1 MISVRRS
8 VLFWASVLIALI
20 ATASVIATR
29 HVTIVEV
36 NKLLDNELQQI
47 AINAGQGL
55 SEAAYASLKR
65 TEIENR
71 VAVQLW
77 TESGEVIHKSPGT
90 ETLPRSSDPGF
101 SDIEVGGNAW
111 RVYTGSDGHR
121 FAQVAQ
127 RKSARMEIA
136 NHAAAAAA
144 VPLLAALPI
153 AWIAAIFGLDW
164 LIQRVAGFANVLALR
179 GVESKEPVVAQ
190 EMPREFLPVVGA
202 INGLI
207 DRHQQAI
214 EQQRQFVSEAAH
226 ELRTPLA
233 ALQIQVDNLRNQ
245 PNAESVRELS
255 DGIRRTTAMVA
266 QLLRLTRLD
275 APHLPGEGADIDLK
289 ELDLKDL
296 VLSIISDFVPMST
309 RDGVGLAVAA
319 KESILIKASDAEVR
333 LLLANLIENAI
344 RYTPRGGHVEVSI
357 GRARSN
363 ARVEIRDSGIGI
375 PEHALPR
382 IFDRFYRAAP
392 LDIEGTG
399 LGLAIASKIA
409 ERNRFDL
416 SVSNRTDGKG
426 VLAQVLMP
434 LSA

>member
-1 MISVRRS
+1 MTSLRRS
-8 VLFWASVLIALI
+8 VLIWASLLIALI
-20 ATASVIATR
+20 ATATVIATR
-29 HVTIVEV
+29 HVAIVEV

-55 SEAAYASLKR
+55 SEEAYASLKR

-71 VAVQLW
+71 VAVQVW
-77 TESGEVIHKSPGT
+77 TDAGELIHKSPGT
-90 ETLPRSSDPGF
+90 ETLPRSSLTGF
-101 SDIEVGGNAW
+101 SDIVVGDNAW

-127 RKSARMEIA
+127 RQSARLEIA
-136 NHAAAAAA
+136 DHAAAAAA

-153 AWIAAIFGLDW
+153 AWIAAIFGLNS

-179 GVESKEPVVAQ
+179 GVESKEPVVAD

-245 PNAESVRELS
+245 PNAESVSELG
-255 DGIRRTTAMVA
+255 DGIRRATAMVA
-266 QLLRLTRLD
+266 QLLRLARLD
-275 APHLPGEGADIDLK
+275 APDIPGEGANIDLK
-289 ELDLKDL
+289 EL
-296 VLSIISDFVPMST
+296 VLSIIADFVPMST
-309 RDGVGLAVAA
+309 RNGVDLAVAA
-319 KESILIKASDAEVR
+319 KEGILIKASDAEVR
-333 LLLANLIENAI
+333 LLFANLIENAI
-344 RYTPRGGHVEVSI
+344 RYTPRGGSVEMSI
-357 GRARSN
+357 ERERAN
-363 ARVEIRDSGIGI
+363 ARVEIRDSGLGI
-375 PEHALPR
+375 PEEALPR

-392 LDIEGTG
+392 PDIEGTG

-416 SVSNRTDGKG
+416 SVTNRTDGKG

>member
-1 MISVRRS
+1 MTSLRRS
-8 VLFWASVLIALI
+8 VLIWASVLIAVI
-20 ATASVIATR
+20 ATASVIATW
-29 HVTIVEV
+29 HVAITEV

-55 SEAAYASLKR
+55 SEAAYDALKR

-77 TESGEVIHKSPGT
+77 VESGELIHKSPGT
-90 ETLPRSSDPGF
+90 ETLPRSSVTGF
-101 SDIEVGGNAW
+101 SDIVVAGNAW

-136 NHAAAAAA
+136 DHAAAAAA

-153 AWIAAIFGLDW
+153 AWIAAIFGLNS
-164 LIQRVAGFANVLALR
+164 LIQRVAGFASVLALR
-179 GVESKEPVVAQ
+179 GVESKEPVVAD

-207 DRHQQAI
+207 ERHQQAI
-214 EQQRQFVSEAAH
+214 EQQKQFVSEAAH

-245 PNAESVRELS
+245 PNAESVRELG
-255 DGIRRTTAMVA
+255 DGIRRATAMIA
-266 QLLRLTRLD
+266 QLLRLARLD
-275 APHLPGEGADIDLK
+275 APDLPGEGANIDLK
-289 ELDLKDL
+289 ELM
-296 VLSIISDFVPMST
+296 LSIVSDFVPMAT
-309 RDGVGLAVAA
+309 RDGVELAVAA

-344 RYTPRGGHVEVSI
+344 RYTPRGGTVEVSI
-357 GRARSN
+357 ERECAS

-375 PEHALPR
+375 PQDALPR

-392 LDIEGTG
+392 PDIEGTG

-416 SVSNRTDGKG
+416 SVANRTDGKG
-426 VLAQVLMP
+426 VLALVSIR

>member
-1 MISVRRS
+1 MTSLRWP
-8 VLFWASVLIALI
+8 VLIWASLLIAVI
-20 ATASVIATR
+20 AIVSVIATR

-71 VAVQLW
+71 VAVQVW
-77 TESGEVIHKSPGT
+77 TDSGELIHKSPGT
-90 ETLPRSSDPGF
+90 ETLPRSSDSGF
-101 SDIEVGGNAW
+101 SDVEVGGNAW

-127 RKSARMEIA
+127 RQSARMEIA

-153 AWIAAIFGLDW
+153 AWIAAIFGLNS
-164 LIQRVAGFANVLALR
+164 LIRRVAEFANALALR
-179 GVESKEPVVAQ
+179 GVESKEPVMAD
-190 EMPREFLPVVGA
+190 EMPREFIPVVGA

-214 EQQRQFVSEAAH
+214 ELQKQFVSEAAH

-245 PNAESVRELS
+245 PNAESIRELG
-255 DGIRRTTAMVA
+255 DGIRRATAMVA
-266 QLLRLTRLD
+266 QLMRLARLD
-275 APHLPGEGADIDLK
+275 APHLPGEGAD
-289 ELDLKDL
+289 LDLTEL
-296 VLSIISDFVPMST
+296 LLSIISEFVPMST
-309 RDGVGLAVAA
+309 RNGVDLAVAA
-319 KESILIKASDAEVR
+319 KDSIRIKAWDAEVR
-333 LLLANLIENAI
+333 LLFANLIENAI
-344 RYTPRGGHVEVSI
+344 RYTPRGGCVEVSI
-357 GRARSN
+357 GSARSN

-416 SVSNRTDGKG
+416 RVSNRTDGKG
-426 VLAQVLMP
+426 VLARVLMP

>member
-1 MISVRRS
+1 MTSLRRS
-8 VLFWASVLIALI
+8 VLIWASLLIAVI
-20 ATASVIATR
+20 ATASVIATW
-29 HVTIVEV
+29 HVAIVEV

-71 VAVQLW
+71 VAVQVW
-77 TESGEVIHKSPGT
+77 TEASELIHKSPGT
-90 ETLPRSSDPGF
+90 QTLPRSSDTGF
-101 SDIEVGGNAW
+101 SDIVVEGNAW

-127 RKSARMEIA
+127 RQSARLEIA
-136 NHAAAAAA
+136 NHTAAAAA

-153 AWIAAIFGLDW
+153 AWIAAIFGLNG
-164 LIQRVAGFANVLALR
+164 LIQRVEGFANVLALR
-179 GVESKEPVVAQ
+179 GVESKEPVVAD

-207 DRHQQAI
+207 DKHQQAI
-214 EQQRQFVSEAAH
+214 EQQKQFVSEAAH

-245 PNAESVRELS
+245 PNAESVRELG
-255 DGIRRTTAMVA
+255 DGIRRATAMVA
-266 QLLRLTRLD
+266 QLLRLARLD
-275 APHLPGEGADIDLK
+275 APDLPGEGADIDLK
-289 ELDLKDL
+289 EL

-309 RDGVGLAVAA
+309 RDGVDLAVAA
-319 KESILIKASDAEVR
+319 KESIRIQASDAEVR
-333 LLLANLIENAI
+333 LLFANLIENAI
-344 RYTPRGGHVEVSI
+344 RYTPRGGVVEVSI
-357 GRARSN
+357 ERACSN

-375 PEHALPR
+375 PEDALPR

-392 LDIEGTG
+392 PDIEGTG

-416 SVSNRTDGKG
+416 SVANRTDGKG
-426 VLAQVLMP
+426 VVAQVFIP
-434 LSA
+434 LSV

>member
-1 MISVRRS
+1 MISLRWS
-8 VLFWASVLIALI
+8 VLIWASVLIAVI
-20 ATASVIATR
+20 AVASVIATR
-29 HVTIVEV
+29 HVTIIEV

-47 AINAGQGL
+47 AVNAGQGL
-55 SEAAYASLKR
+55 SEEAYAALKR

-71 VAVQLW
+71 VAVQVW
-77 TESGEVIHKSPGT
+77 TDSGELIHKSAGT
-90 ETLPRSSDPGF
+90 DTLPRSSVPGF
-101 SDIEVGGNAW
+101 SDVKVGGNAW

-127 RKSARMEIA
+127 RQSARNEIA

-153 AWIAAIFGLDW
+153 AWIAAIFGLNS
-164 LIQRVAGFANVLALR
+164 LIQRVAGFANALAIR
-179 GVESKEPVVAQ
+179 GVETQEPVVAD
-190 EMPREFLPVVGA
+190 EMPREFLPVIGA

-214 EQQRQFVSEAAH
+214 EQQKQFVSEAAH

-245 PNAESVRELS
+245 PNAESVRELG

-266 QLLRLTRLD
+266 QLLRLARLD
-275 APHLPGEGADIDLK
+275 APDVPGEGADLDLK
-289 ELDLKDL
+289 ELL
-296 VLSIISDFVPMST
+296 LSIISDFVPMST
-309 RDGVGLAVAA
+309 RDGVDLAVAA
-319 KESILIKASDAEVR
+319 KESIRIRASDAEVR
-333 LLLANLIENAI
+333 LLFANLIENAI
-344 RYTPRGGHVEVSI
+344 RYTPRGGNVEVSI
-357 GRARSN
+357 ERESSN

-416 SVSNRTDGKG
+416 SVTNRTDGKG
-426 VLAQVLMP
+426 VLAEVLMP
-434 LSA
+434 LSV

>member
-1 MISVRRS
+1 MISLRWS
-8 VLFWASVLIALI
+8 VLIWASVLIAVI
-20 ATASVIATR
+20 AVASVNATR

-47 AINAGQGL
+47 AVNAGQGL
-55 SEAAYASLKR
+55 SEAAYAALKR

-71 VAVQLW
+71 VAVQVW
-77 TESGEVIHKSPGT
+77 TDSGELIHKSAGT
-90 ETLPRSSDPGF
+90 ETLPRSSVPGF
-101 SDIEVGGNAW
+101 SDVKVGGNAW

-127 RKSARMEIA
+127 RQSARIEIA

-153 AWIAAIFGLDW
+153 AWIAAIFGLNS
-164 LIQRVAGFANVLALR
+164 LIQRVAGFANALAVR
-179 GVESKEPVVAQ
+179 GVETQEPVVAD
-190 EMPREFLPVVGA
+190 EMPREFLPVIGA

-214 EQQRQFVSEAAH
+214 EQQKQFVSEAAH

-245 PNAESVRELS
+245 PNAESVRELG

-266 QLLRLTRLD
+266 QLLRLARLD
-275 APHLPGEGADIDLK
+275 APDVPGEGADLDLK
-289 ELDLKDL
+289 ELL
-296 VLSIISDFVPMST
+296 LSIISDFVPMST
-309 RDGVGLAVAA
+309 RDGVDLAVAA
-319 KESILIKASDAEVR
+319 KESIRIRAADAEVR
-333 LLLANLIENAI
+333 LLFANLIENAI
-344 RYTPRGGHVEVSI
+344 RYTPRGGNVEVSI
-357 GRARSN
+357 ERACSN
-363 ARVEIRDSGIGI
+363 ARVAIRDSGIGI

-434 LSA
+434 LSV

>member
-90 ETLPRSSDPGF
+90 ETLPRSSVTGL

>member
-1 MISVRRS
+1 LI
-8 VLFWASVLIALI
+8 WASALI
-20 ATASVIATR
+20 AMIAAASVVATW
-29 HVTIVEV
+29 HVTTVEI

-47 AINAGQGL
+47 AVNAGQGL
-55 SEAAYASLKR
+55 SEAAYESLKR

-71 VAVQLW
+71 VAVEVW
-77 TESGEVIHKSPGT
+77 TESGELIHSSPGT
-90 ETLPRSSDPGF
+90 ETLPRSPDPGF
-101 SDIEVGGNAW
+101 SDVVFGGHAW

-127 RKSARMEIA
+127 RKSARREIA

-153 AWIAAIFGLDW
+153 AWIVAIFGLNW
-164 LIQRVAGFANVLALR
+164 LIHQVAGFANALALR
-179 GVESKEPVVAQ
+179 GVESKEPVAAD
-190 EMPREFLPVVGA
+190 EMPREFLPVVSA
-202 INGLI
+202 INSLI

-245 PNAESVRELS
+245 PNAESVRELG
-255 DGIRRTTAMVA
+255 DGIRRVTVMVA
-266 QLLRLTRLD
+266 QLLRLARLE
-275 APHLPGEGADIDLK
+275 APDLPSEGVDIDLK
-289 ELDLKDL
+289 EL
-296 VLSIISDFVPMST
+296 VLSIISEFVPMST
-309 RDGVGLAVAA
+309 RDGVDLAVAG
-319 KESILIKASDAEVR
+319 KESIRIKASDPEVR
-333 LLLANLIENAI
+333 LLFANLIENAI
-344 RYTPRGGHVEVSI
+344 RYTPRGGNVEVSI
-357 GRARSN
+357 ERSPAS

-375 PEHALPR
+375 PEHALSR

-416 SVSNRTDGKG
+416 KISNRTDGKG

-434 LSA
+434 LSD

>member
-1 MISVRRS
+1 MTSLRRS
-8 VLFWASVLIALI
+8 VLIWASLLIAVI
-20 ATASVIATR
+20 ATAAVIATW

-47 AINAGQGL
+47 AINAGHGL
-55 SEAAYASLKR
+55 SEEAYAALKR

-71 VAVQLW
+71 VAVQVW
-77 TESGEVIHKSPGT
+77 TEAGELIHKSPGT
-90 ETLPRSSDPGF
+90 ETLPKSAETGF
-101 SDIEVGGNAW
+101 SDIEVAGNAW
-111 RVYTGSDGHR
+111 RVYTGSDGRR

-153 AWIAAIFGLDW
+153 AWIAAIFGLNS

-179 GVESKEPVVAQ
+179 GVESKEPVVAD

-202 INGLI
+202 VNGLI
-207 DRHQQAI
+207 ERHQQAI
-214 EQQRQFVSEAAH
+214 EQQQQFVSEAAH

-233 ALQIQVDNLRNQ
+233 ALQIQLDNLRSQ
-245 PNAESVRELS
+245 PNAESVRELG
-255 DGIRRTTAMVA
+255 DGIRRASAMVA
-266 QLLRLTRLD
+266 QLLRLARLD
-275 APHLPGEGADIDLK
+275 APDLPGEGASIDLK
-289 ELDLKDL
+289 ELM
-296 VLSIISDFVPMST
+296 LSIISDFVPMST
-309 RDGVGLAVAA
+309 SNGVDLAVAA
-319 KESILIKASDAEVR
+319 KESLLIKASGAEVR
-333 LLLANLIENAI
+333 LLFANLIENAI
-344 RYTPRGGHVEVSI
+344 RYTPRGGAVEVSI
-357 GRARSN
+357 ERESAN

-375 PEHALPR
+375 REDALPR

-392 LDIEGTG
+392 PDIEGTG

-416 SVSNRTDGKG
+416 SVANRIDGKG
-426 VLAQVLMP
+426 VLALVSIR

>member
-1 MISVRRS
+1 MTSLRRS
-8 VLFWASVLIALI
+8 VLIWASLLIAVI
-20 ATASVIATR
+20 ATATVIATW
-29 HVTIVEV
+29 HVAIVEV

-71 VAVQLW
+71 VAVQVW
-77 TESGEVIHKSPGT
+77 TEAGELIHKSPGT
-90 ETLPRSSDPGF
+90 QTLPRSSDTGF
-101 SDIEVGGNAW
+101 SDIVVEGNAW
-111 RVYTGSDGHR
+111 RAYTGSDGYR

-127 RKSARMEIA
+127 RQSARLEIA
-136 NHAAAAAA
+136 NHTAAAAA

-153 AWIAAIFGLDW
+153 AWIAAIFGLNN
-164 LIQRVAGFANVLALR
+164 LIQRVEGFANVLALR
-179 GVESKEPVVAQ
+179 GVESKEPVVAD

-207 DRHQQAI
+207 DRHQRAI
-214 EQQRQFVSEAAH
+214 EQQKQFVSEAAH

-245 PNAESVRELS
+245 PNAESVRELG
-255 DGIRRTTAMVA
+255 DGIRRATAMVA
-266 QLLRLTRLD
+266 QLLRLARLD
-275 APHLPGEGADIDLK
+275 APDLPGEGADIDLK
-289 ELDLKDL
+289 EL

-309 RDGVGLAVAA
+309 RDGVDLAVAA
-319 KESILIKASDAEVR
+319 KESIRIKASDAEVR
-333 LLLANLIENAI
+333 LLFANLIENAI

-357 GRARSN
+357 ERAYSN
-363 ARVEIRDSGIGI
+363 ARVEIRDSGIGV
-375 PEHALPR
+375 PEDALPR

-392 LDIEGTG
+392 PDIEGTG

-426 VLAQVLMP
+426 VLAHVLIP
-434 LSA
+434 LSV

>member
-1 MISVRRS
+1 MTSLRRS
-8 VLFWASVLIALI
+8 VLIWASLLIAVI
-20 ATASVIATR
+20 ATASVIATW
-29 HVTIVEV
+29 HVAIVEV

-71 VAVQLW
+71 VAVQVW
-77 TESGEVIHKSPGT
+77 TEAGELIHKSPGT
-90 ETLPRSSDPGF
+90 QTLPRSSDTGF
-101 SDIEVGGNAW
+101 SDIVVEGNAW

-127 RKSARMEIA
+127 RQSARLEIA
-136 NHAAAAAA
+136 NHTAAAAA

-153 AWIAAIFGLDW
+153 AWIAAIFGLNS
-164 LIQRVAGFANVLALR
+164 LIQRVEGFANLLALR
-179 GVESKEPVVAQ
+179 GVESKEPVVAD

-207 DRHQQAI
+207 DKHQQAI
-214 EQQRQFVSEAAH
+214 EQQKQFVSEAAH

-233 ALQIQVDNLRNQ
+233 ALQIQVDNLRNR
-245 PNAESVRELS
+245 PNAESVRELG
-255 DGIRRTTAMVA
+255 DGIRRATAMVA
-266 QLLRLTRLD
+266 QLLRLARLD
-275 APHLPGEGADIDLK
+275 APDLPGEGADIDLK
-289 ELDLKDL
+289 EL

-309 RDGVGLAVAA
+309 RDGVDLAVAV
-319 KESILIKASDAEVR
+319 KESIRIKASDAEVR
-333 LLLANLIENAI
+333 LLFANLIENAI
-344 RYTPRGGHVEVSI
+344 RYTPRGGNVEVSI
-357 GRARSN
+357 ERACPN

-375 PEHALPR
+375 PEDALPR

-392 LDIEGTG
+392 PDIEGTG

-416 SVSNRTDGKG
+416 SVANRTDGKG
-426 VLAQVLMP
+426 VLAQILIP
-434 LSA
+434 LSV

>member
-1 MISVRRS
+1 MTSLRRS
-8 VLFWASVLIALI
+8 VLIWASLLIAVI
-20 ATASVIATR
+20 ATASVIATW
-29 HVTIVEV
+29 HVAIVEV

-71 VAVQLW
+71 VAVQVW
-77 TESGEVIHKSPGT
+77 TEAGELIHKSPGT
-90 ETLPRSSDPGF
+90 QTLPRSSDTGF
-101 SDIEVGGNAW
+101 SDIVVEGNAW
-111 RVYTGSDGHR
+111 RAYTGSDGHR

-127 RKSARMEIA
+127 RQSARLEIA
-136 NHAAAAAA
+136 NHTAAAAA

-153 AWIAAIFGLDW
+153 AWIAAIFGLNS
-164 LIQRVAGFANVLALR
+164 LIQRVEGFANVLALR
-179 GVESKEPVVAQ
+179 GVESKEPVVAD

-214 EQQRQFVSEAAH
+214 EQQKQFVSEAAH

-233 ALQIQVDNLRNQ
+233 ALQIQVDNLRDQ
-245 PNAESVRELS
+245 PNAESVRELG
-255 DGIRRTTAMVA
+255 DGIRRATAMVA
-266 QLLRLTRLD
+266 QLLRLARLD
-275 APHLPGEGADIDLK
+275 APDLPGEGADIDLK
-289 ELDLKDL
+289 EL

-309 RDGVGLAVAA
+309 RDGVDLAVAA
-319 KESILIKASDAEVR
+319 KESIRIKASDAEVR
-333 LLLANLIENAI
+333 LLFANLIENAI
-344 RYTPRGGHVEVSI
+344 RYTPRGGNVEVSI
-357 GRARSN
+357 ERACSN

-375 PEHALPR
+375 PEDALPR

-392 LDIEGTG
+392 PDIEGTG

-416 SVSNRTDGKG
+416 SVANRSDGKG
-426 VLAQVLMP
+426 VLAQVLIP
-434 LSA
+434 LSV

>member
-1 MISVRRS
+1 MTSLRRS
-8 VLFWASVLIALI
+8 VLIWASVLIAVI
-20 ATASVIATR
+20 ATASVIATW
-29 HVTIVEV
+29 HVAITEV

-55 SEAAYASLKR
+55 SEAAYDALKR

-77 TESGEVIHKSPGT
+77 GESGELIHKSPGT
-90 ETLPRSSDPGF
+90 ETLPRSSVTGF
-101 SDIEVGGNAW
+101 SDIVVAGNAW

-136 NHAAAAAA
+136 DHAAAAAA

-153 AWIAAIFGLDW
+153 AWIAAIFGLNS
-164 LIQRVAGFANVLALR
+164 LIQRVAGFASVLALR
-179 GVESKEPVVAQ
+179 GVESKEPVVAD

-207 DRHQQAI
+207 ERHQQAI
-214 EQQRQFVSEAAH
+214 EQQKQFVSEAAH

-245 PNAESVRELS
+245 PNAESVRELG
-255 DGIRRTTAMVA
+255 DGIRRATAMIA
-266 QLLRLTRLD
+266 QLLRLARLD
-275 APHLPGEGADIDLK
+275 APDLPGEGANIDLK
-289 ELDLKDL
+289 ELM
-296 VLSIISDFVPMST
+296 LSIVSDFVPMAT
-309 RDGVGLAVAA
+309 RDGVDLAVAA

-344 RYTPRGGHVEVSI
+344 RYTPRGGTVEVSI
-357 GRARSN
+357 ERECAS

-375 PEHALPR
+375 PQDALPR

-392 LDIEGTG
+392 PDIEGTG

-416 SVSNRTDGKG
+416 SVANRTDGKG
-426 VLAQVLMP
+426 VLALVSIR

>member
-1 MISVRRS
+1 MTSLRRS
-8 VLFWASVLIALI
+8 VLIWASLLIAVI
-20 ATASVIATR
+20 ATAAVIATW

-47 AINAGQGL
+47 AINAGHGL
-55 SEAAYASLKR
+55 SEEAYAALKR

-71 VAVQLW
+71 VAVQVW
-77 TESGEVIHKSPGT
+77 TEAGELIHKSPGT
-90 ETLPRSSDPGF
+90 ETLPKSAETGF
-101 SDIEVGGNAW
+101 SDIEVAGNAW
-111 RVYTGSDGHR
+111 RVYTGSDGRR

-153 AWIAAIFGLDW
+153 AWIAAIFGLIS

-179 GVESKEPVVAQ
+179 GVESKEPVVAD

-202 INGLI
+202 VNGLI
-207 DRHQQAI
+207 ERHQQAI
-214 EQQRQFVSEAAH
+214 EQQQQFVSEAAH

-233 ALQIQVDNLRNQ
+233 ALQIQLDNLRSQ
-245 PNAESVRELS
+245 PNAESVRELG
-255 DGIRRTTAMVA
+255 DGIRRASAMVA
-266 QLLRLTRLD
+266 QLLRLARLD
-275 APHLPGEGADIDLK
+275 APDLPGEGASIDLK
-289 ELDLKDL
+289 ELM
-296 VLSIISDFVPMST
+296 LSIISDFVPMSASN
-309 RDGVGLAVAA
+309 GVDLAVAA
-319 KESILIKASDAEVR
+319 KESLLIKASGAEVR
-333 LLLANLIENAI
+333 LLFANLIENAI
-344 RYTPRGGHVEVSI
+344 RYTPRGGAVEVSI
-357 GRARSN
+357 ERESAN

-375 PEHALPR
+375 REDALPR

-392 LDIEGTG
+392 PDIEGTG

-416 SVSNRTDGKG
+416 SVANRIDGKG
-426 VLAQVLMP
+426 VLALVSIR

>member
-1 MISVRRS
+1 MTSLRRS
-8 VLFWASVLIALI
+8 VLIWASLLIAVI
-20 ATASVIATR
+20 ATASVIATW
-29 HVTIVEV
+29 HVAIVEV

-55 SEAAYASLKR
+55 SEAAYAALKR

-71 VAVQLW
+71 VAVQVW
-77 TESGEVIHKSPGT
+77 TEAGELIHKSPGT
-90 ETLPRSSDPGF
+90 QTLPRSSDTGF
-101 SDIEVGGNAW
+101 SDIVVEGNAW

-127 RKSARMEIA
+127 RQSARLEIA
-136 NHAAAAAA
+136 NHTAAAAA

-153 AWIAAIFGLDW
+153 AWIAAIFGLSS
-164 LIQRVAGFANVLALR
+164 LIQRVEGFANLLALR
-179 GVESKEPVVAQ
+179 GVESKEPVVAN

-207 DRHQQAI
+207 DKHQQAI
-214 EQQRQFVSEAAH
+214 EQQKQFVSEAAH

-245 PNAESVRELS
+245 PNAESVREL
-255 DGIRRTTAMVA
+255 GGGLRRATAMVA
-266 QLLRLTRLD
+266 QLLRLARLD
-275 APHLPGEGADIDLK
+275 APDLPGEGADIDLK
-289 ELDLKDL
+289 EL

-309 RDGVGLAVAA
+309 RDGVDLAVAV
-319 KESILIKASDAEVR
+319 KESIRIKASDAEVR
-333 LLLANLIENAI
+333 LLFANLIENAI
-344 RYTPRGGHVEVSI
+344 RYTPRGGNVEVSI
-357 GRARSN
+357 ERACPN

-375 PEHALPR
+375 PEDALPR

-392 LDIEGTG
+392 PDIEGTG

-416 SVSNRTDGKG
+416 SVANRTDGKG
-426 VLAQVLMP
+426 VLAQILIP
-434 LSA
+434 LSV

>member
-1 MISVRRS
+1 MTSLRRS
-8 VLFWASVLIALI
+8 VLIWASLLIAVI
-20 ATASVIATR
+20 ATASVIATW
-29 HVTIVEV
+29 HVAIVEV

-71 VAVQLW
+71 VAVQVW
-77 TESGEVIHKSPGT
+77 TEAGELIHKSPGT
-90 ETLPRSSDPGF
+90 QTLPRSSDTGF
-101 SDIEVGGNAW
+101 SDIMVEGNAW

-127 RKSARMEIA
+127 RQSARLEIA
-136 NHAAAAAA
+136 NHTAAAAA

-153 AWIAAIFGLDW
+153 AWIAAIFGLNS
-164 LIQRVAGFANVLALR
+164 LIQRVEGFANVLALR
-179 GVESKEPVVAQ
+179 GVESKEPVVAD

-214 EQQRQFVSEAAH
+214 EQQKQFVSEAAH

-233 ALQIQVDNLRNQ
+233 ALQIQVDNLRDQ
-245 PNAESVRELS
+245 PNAESVRELG
-255 DGIRRTTAMVA
+255 DGIRRATAMVA
-266 QLLRLTRLD
+266 QLLRLARLD
-275 APHLPGEGADIDLK
+275 APDLPGEGADIDLK
-289 ELDLKDL
+289 EL

-309 RDGVGLAVAA
+309 RDGVDLAVAA
-319 KESILIKASDAEVR
+319 KESIRIKASDAEVR
-333 LLLANLIENAI
+333 LLFANLIENAI
-344 RYTPRGGHVEVSI
+344 RYTPRGGVVEVSI
-357 GRARSN
+357 ERACSN

-375 PEHALPR
+375 PEDALPR

-392 LDIEGTG
+392 PDIEGTG

-416 SVSNRTDGKG
+416 SVANRTDGKG
-426 VLAQVLMP
+426 VLAKVLIP
-434 LSA
+434 LSV

>member
-1 MISVRRS
+1 MTSLRRS
-8 VLFWASVLIALI
+8 VLIWATILVAVIAAATVL
-20 ATASVIATR
+20 ATR
-29 HVTIVEV
+29 HVAIVEV

-55 SEAAYASLKR
+55 SEEAYASLKR

-71 VAVQLW
+71 VAVQVW
-77 TESGEVIHKSPGT
+77 SEDGELIHKSPGT
-90 ETLPRSSDPGF
+90 ETLPRSSVTGF

-127 RKSARMEIA
+127 RQSARMEIA
-136 NHAAAAAA
+136 DHAAAAAA

-153 AWIAAIFGLDW
+153 AWIVAIFGLNS

-179 GVESKEPVVAQ
+179 GVESKEPVVAD

-214 EQQRQFVSEAAH
+214 EQQKQFVSEAAH

-245 PNAESVRELS
+245 PNAESVRELG

-266 QLLRLTRLD
+266 QLLRLARLD
-275 APHLPGEGADIDLK
+275 APELPGEGADIDLK
-289 ELDLKDL
+289 EL

-309 RDGVGLAVAA
+309 KDGVDLAVAA
-319 KESILIKASDAEVR
+319 KESVRIKASDAEVR
-333 LLLANLIENAI
+333 LLFANLIENAI
-344 RYTPRGGHVEVSI
+344 RYTPRGGNVEVSI
-357 GRARSN
+357 EKAREN

-375 PEHALPR
+375 PQDALPR

-416 SVSNRTDGKG
+416 SVCNRTDGRG
-426 VLAQVLMP
+426 VIAEVLMP

>member
-1 MISVRRS
+1 MTSLRRS
-8 VLFWASVLIALI
+8 VLIWASLLIAVI
-20 ATASVIATR
+20 ATAAVIATW

-47 AINAGQGL
+47 AINAGHGL
-55 SEAAYASLKR
+55 SEEAYAALKR

-71 VAVQLW
+71 VAVQVW
-77 TESGEVIHKSPGT
+77 TEAGELIHKSPGT
-90 ETLPRSSDPGF
+90 ETLPKSAETGF
-101 SDIEVGGNAW
+101 SDIEVAGNAW
-111 RVYTGSDGHR
+111 RVYTGSDGRR

-153 AWIAAIFGLDW
+153 AWIAAIFGLNS

-179 GVESKEPVVAQ
+179 GVESKEPVVAD

-202 INGLI
+202 VNGLI
-207 DRHQQAI
+207 ERHQQAI
-214 EQQRQFVSEAAH
+214 EQQQQFVSEAAH

-233 ALQIQVDNLRNQ
+233 ALQIQLDNLRSQ
-245 PNAESVRELS
+245 PNAESVRELG
-255 DGIRRTTAMVA
+255 DGIRRASAMVA
-266 QLLRLTRLD
+266 QLLRLARLD
-275 APHLPGEGADIDLK
+275 APDLPGEGASIDLK
-289 ELDLKDL
+289 ELM
-296 VLSIISDFVPMST
+296 LSIISDFVPMSASN
-309 RDGVGLAVAA
+309 GVDLAVAA
-319 KESILIKASDAEVR
+319 KESLLIKASGAEVR
-333 LLLANLIENAI
+333 LLFANLIENAI
-344 RYTPRGGHVEVSI
+344 RYTPRGGAVEVSI
-357 GRARSN
+357 ERESAN

-375 PEHALPR
+375 REDALPR

-392 LDIEGTG
+392 PDIEGTG

-416 SVSNRTDGKG
+416 SVANRIDGKG
-426 VLAQVLMP
+426 VLALVSIR

>member
-1 MISVRRS
+1 MTSLRRS
-8 VLFWASVLIALI
+8 VLIWASVLIAII
-20 ATASVIATR
+20 ATASVIATW
-29 HVTIVEV
+29 HVAIVEV

-55 SEAAYASLKR
+55 SEAAYDALKR

-77 TESGEVIHKSPGT
+77 GESGELIHKSPGT
-90 ETLPRSSDPGF
+90 ETLPRSSVTGF
-101 SDIEVGGNAW
+101 SDVVVAGNAW

-136 NHAAAAAA
+136 DHAAAAAA

-153 AWIAAIFGLDW
+153 AWIAAIFGLNS

-179 GVESKEPVVAQ
+179 GVESKEPVVAD

-207 DRHQQAI
+207 ERHQQAI
-214 EQQRQFVSEAAH
+214 EQQKQFVSEAAH

-245 PNAESVRELS
+245 PNAESVRELG
-255 DGIRRTTAMVA
+255 DGIRRATAMVA
-266 QLLRLTRLD
+266 QLLRLARLD
-275 APHLPGEGADIDLK
+275 APDLPGEGGNIDLK
-289 ELDLKDL
+289 ELM
-296 VLSIISDFVPMST
+296 LSIVSDFVPMST
-309 RDGVGLAVAA
+309 RDGVDLAVAA

-344 RYTPRGGHVEVSI
+344 RYTPRGGTVEVSI
-357 GRARSN
+357 ARECAN

-375 PEHALPR
+375 PQDALPR

-409 ERNRFDL
+409 ERNRFGL

-426 VLAQVLMP
+426 VLAHVLMP
-434 LSA
+434 LAG

>member
-1 MISVRRS
+1 MTSLRRS
-8 VLFWASVLIALI
+8 VLIWASVLIAVI
-20 ATASVIATR
+20 AAASVIATR
-29 HVTIVEV
+29 HVTILEV

-55 SEAAYASLKR
+55 SEAAYAALKR

-71 VAVQLW
+71 VAVQVW
-77 TESGEVIHKSPGT
+77 TEAGELIHKSPGT
-90 ETLPRSSDPGF
+90 ETLPRSSATGF

-111 RVYTGSDGHR
+111 RVYTGSDGDR

-127 RKSARMEIA
+127 RQSARMEIA

-153 AWIAAIFGLDW
+153 AWIAAIFGLNS
-164 LIQRVAGFANVLALR
+164 LIQRVAGFANALALR
-179 GVESKEPVVAQ
+179 GVESKEPVVAD

-202 INGLI
+202 IKGLI
-207 DRHQQAI
+207 DRYQQAI
-214 EQQRQFVSEAAH
+214 EQQKQFVSEAAH

-245 PNAESVRELS
+245 PNAESVRELG
-255 DGIRRTTAMVA
+255 DGIRRATAMVA
-266 QLLRLTRLD
+266 QLLRLARLD
-275 APHLPGEGADIDLK
+275 GPDFPGEGANIDLK
-289 ELDLKDL
+289 ELL
-296 VLSIISDFVPMST
+296 LSIISEFVPMST
-309 RDGVGLAVAA
+309 RDGVELAVAA
-319 KESILIKASDAEVR
+319 KESIRIKASDAEVR
-333 LLLANLIENAI
+333 LLFVNLIENAI
-344 RYTPRGGHVEVSI
+344 RYTPRGGAVEVSI
-357 GRARSN
+357 ERACSK
-363 ARVEIRDSGIGI
+363 ARIEIRDSGIGI
-375 PEHALPR
+375 PEDALPR

-392 LDIEGTG
+392 PDIEGTG

-416 SVSNRTDGKG
+416 SISNRTDGNG

-434 LSA
+434 LAV

>member
-1 MISVRRS
+1 
-8 VLFWASVLIALI
+8 
-20 ATASVIATR
+20 
-29 HVTIVEV
+29 
-36 NKLLDNELQQI
+36 
-47 AINAGQGL
+47 L

-71 VAVQLW
+71 VAVQVW
-77 TESGEVIHKSPGT
+77 SEDGELIHKSPGT
-90 ETLPRSSDPGF
+90 ETLPRSSVTGF
-101 SDIEVGGNAW
+101 SDIEAGGNAW
-111 RVYTGSDGHR
+111 RAYTGSDGHR

-127 RKSARMEIA
+127 RQSARVEIA
-136 NHAAAAAA
+136 DHAAAAAA

-153 AWIAAIFGLDW
+153 AWIAAIFGLNG
-164 LIQRVAGFANVLALR
+164 LIRRVAGFANELALR
-179 GVESKEPVVAQ
+179 GVESKEPVVAD

-214 EQQRQFVSEAAH
+214 EQQKQFVSEAAH

-245 PNAESVRELS
+245 PTAESVRELG
-255 DGIRRTTAMVA
+255 DGIRRATAMVA
-266 QLLRLTRLD
+266 QLLRLARLD
-275 APHLPGEGADIDLK
+275 APDLPGEGTNIDLK
-289 ELDLKDL
+289 EL
-296 VLSIISDFVPMST
+296 VLSIISEFVPMST
-309 RDGVGLAVAA
+309 RDGVDLAVAA
-319 KESILIKASDAEVR
+319 QESIRIKASDAEVR
-333 LLLANLIENAI
+333 LLFANLIENAI
-344 RYTPRGGHVEVSI
+344 RYTPRGGAVEVSI
-357 GRARSN
+357 EKACAT

-399 LGLAIASKIA
+399 LGLAIAGKIA

-416 SVSNRTDGKG
+416 RVSNRTDGSG
-426 VLAQVLMP
+426 VIAEVLMP
-434 LSA
+434 LSV

>member
-1 MISVRRS
+1 MISLR
-8 VLFWASVLIALI
+8 WSVLIWASLLI
-20 ATASVIATR
+20 AVIAAASVVATW

-71 VAVQLW
+71 VAVEVW
-77 TESGEVIHKSPGT
+77 TESGELIHKSPGT
-90 ETLPRSSDPGF
+90 QTLPRSSVTGF
-101 SDIEVGGNAW
+101 SDVEVGGNAW

-153 AWIAAIFGLDW
+153 AWIVAIFGLDW
-164 LIQRVAGFANVLALR
+164 LIQRVAGFANALALR
-179 GVESKEPVVAQ
+179 GVESKEPVVAD

-214 EQQRQFVSEAAH
+214 EQQKQFVSEAAH

-245 PNAESVRELS
+245 PNAESIRELS
-255 DGIRRTTAMVA
+255 DGIRRATVMVA
-266 QLLRLTRLD
+266 QLLRLARLE
-275 APHLPGEGADIDLK
+275 APDIPSESVDIDLR
-289 ELDLKDL
+289 EL
-296 VLSIISDFVPMST
+296 VLSIISEFVPMST
-309 RDGVGLAVAA
+309 RGGVDLALAG
-319 KESILIKASDAEVR
+319 KDSIRIKASDAEVR
-333 LLLANLIENAI
+333 LLFANLIENAI
-344 RYTPRGGHVEVSI
+344 RYTPRGGNVEVSI
-357 GRARSN
+357 ERAPSS

-416 SVSNRTDGKG
+416 KVSNRTDGNG

-434 LSA
+434 LPA

>member
-1 MISVRRS
+1 MTSLRRS
-8 VLFWASVLIALI
+8 VLIWTSILIAVI
-20 ATASVIATR
+20 AAASVIATR
-29 HVTIVEV
+29 HVTILEV

-55 SEAAYASLKR
+55 SEEAYASLKR

-71 VAVQLW
+71 VAVQVW
-77 TESGEVIHKSPGT
+77 TDAGELIHKSPGT
-90 ETLPRSSDPGF
+90 ETLPRSADTGF
-101 SDIEVGGNAW
+101 SDIKVGGNAW

-127 RKSARMEIA
+127 RQSARMEIA
-136 NHAAAAAA
+136 DHAAAAAA

-153 AWIAAIFGLDW
+153 AWIAAIFGLNS
-164 LIQRVAGFANVLALR
+164 LIQRLAGFANALALR
-179 GVESKEPVVAQ
+179 GVESKEPVVAD

-214 EQQRQFVSEAAH
+214 EQQKQFVSEAAH

-245 PNAESVRELS
+245 PNAESVRELG
-255 DGIRRTTAMVA
+255 DGIRRATAMVA
-266 QLLRLTRLD
+266 QLLRLARLD
-275 APHLPGEGADIDLK
+275 APDLPGEGANIDLK
-289 ELDLKDL
+289 EL
-296 VLSIISDFVPMST
+296 VLSIISEFVPMST
-309 RDGVGLAVAA
+309 RDGVELAVAA
-319 KESILIKASDAEVR
+319 KESVLIKASDAEVR
-333 LLLANLIENAI
+333 LLFANLIENAI
-344 RYTPRGGHVEVSI
+344 RYTPRGGAVEVSI
-357 GRARSN
+357 ERECSN

-375 PEHALPR
+375 PEDALPR

-392 LDIEGTG
+392 PDIEGTG

-416 SVSNRTDGKG
+416 SVSNRIDGKG
-426 VLAQVLMP
+426 VLARVLMP
-434 LSA
+434 SSA